1 MRVEKNGVV
10 IEVRDKN
17 QLVAFE
23 NNGWKKVAD
32 EESLT
37 TKTKKTTEK

>member
-10 IEVRDKN
+10 FEVRDN
-17 QLVAFE
+17 HQLAAFI

-32 EESLT
+32 ENSA
-37 TKTKKTTEK
+37 TKTKKATEK

>member
-1 MRVEKNGVV
+1 MKVEKNGVV
-10 IEVRDKN
+10 MVIRDKN
-17 QLVAFE
+17 QLAAFE